1 MLPVAECVV
10 DDQLRAIVTRKHEA
24 LADAVFALFA
34 LNNANQVQSAAVFY
48 CDMIIWHHVL
58 SPERYVVSMFM
69 TPIFHSAICI
79 CVYVCHCTHTDQSVR
94 LMETP
99 RPQSRLF
106 ITLTWHP
113 GR

>member
-1 MLPVAECVV
+1 MLPAECVV
-10 DDQLRAIVTRKHEA
+10 DDQLRAIVTHKHEA
-24 LADAVFALFA
+24 LADAIFALFA
-34 LNNANQVQSAAVFY
+34 QNNANQVQSAAVFY
-48 CDMIIWHHVL
+48 CDLFIWHHVL
-58 SPERYVVSMFM
+58 SPEGSVVSMFM
-69 TPIFHSAICI
+69 TPIFQSVICL
-79 CVYVCHCTHTDQSVR
+79 YVCHCTHTDQSVR